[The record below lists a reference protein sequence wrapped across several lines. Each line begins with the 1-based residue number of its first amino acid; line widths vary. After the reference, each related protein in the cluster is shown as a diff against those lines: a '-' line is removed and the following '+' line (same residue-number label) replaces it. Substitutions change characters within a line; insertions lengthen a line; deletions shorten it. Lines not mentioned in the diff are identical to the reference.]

1 MSYFDAKQKQY
12 TEILH
17 LIDQV
22 ILSGG
27 SIEDVRKNV
36 VNLINDIDEIKSQI

>member
-1 MSYFDAKQKQY
+1 MSYFDVKQKQY
-12 TEILH
+12 IEILH

-22 ILSGG
+22 ISSGG